1 MISEAMKQTIQFYNE
16 GLNLYKTRKF
26 TEALEKFKKAIELT
40 PDDGPSKKYIGRC
53 QAFITNPPPADWDGV
68 FEMKTK

>member
-40 PDDGPSKKYIGRC
+40 PDDGPSKKIHWSLSGIYHKSSSCRLGWG
-53 QAFITNPPPADWDGV
+53 F
-68 FEMKTK
+68 

>member
-1 MISEAMKQTIQFYNE
+1 MISDSMKQTIQFYNE

-26 TEALEKFKKAIELT
+26 TEALEKFKKAIEFT

-53 QAFITNPPPADWDGV
+53 QAFIETPPPADWDGV

>member
-1 MISEAMKQTIQFYNE
+1 MISETMKQTLQFYSE

-26 TEALEKFKKAIELT
+26 NEALEKFKKAIELT